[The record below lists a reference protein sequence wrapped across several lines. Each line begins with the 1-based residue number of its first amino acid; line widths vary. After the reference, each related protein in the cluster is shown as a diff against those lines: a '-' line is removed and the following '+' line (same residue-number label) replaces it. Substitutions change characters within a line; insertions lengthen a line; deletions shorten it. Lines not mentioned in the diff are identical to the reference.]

1 MDIHDQHM
9 AIGPGSQNPNYWHD
23 IQKWSGMGIGAF
35 QEEIN
40 SKLAKGGSVLWS
52 VQEQYLQS
60 PCTGGRRHSLETE
73 GKNSCNYWYLGRR
86 VLSIL
91 IIYVHQ
97 VLLRRSEISQ
107 V

>member
-40 SKLAKGGSVLWS
+40 SKLAKGGVSAV
-52 VQEQYLQS
+52 EC
-60 PCTGGRRHSLETE
+60 PRAIFAKSLHRWQKT
-73 GKNSCNYWYLGRR
+73 
-86 VLSIL
+86 LSGN
-91 IIYVHQ
+91 
-97 VLLRRSEISQ
+97 
-107 V
+107 